1 MKTARELGV
10 QRHQL
15 PVPPRRKRTAL
26 IIRRKTFGLTQSR
39 VAEQLGITES
49 ALSRIENGLKDPSF
63 RVAQQL
69 ARFYECGLD
78 ALFPADEW
86 GDPPENTQ
94 R

>member
-15 PVPPRRKRTAL
+15 PSPKTGKRSAL
-26 IIRRKTFGLTQSR
+26 ILRRKTYGLKQSN
-39 VAEQLGITES
+39 VAKQIGITQS
-49 ALSRIENGLKDPSF
+49 ALSGIERGTADPSF
-63 RVAQQL
+63 RVALQL

-86 GDPPENTQ
+86 GDPPENEE